1 MLSVAMLSV
10 AVLSVAMLSVAMLS
24 VVMLNVLML
33 NVVILN
39 VVMLS
44 VVTPFDCQI
53 LPKWSTF
60 QALFTWV
67 GSRTCTVKHYRFVI
81 Y

>member
-1 MLSVAMLSV
+1 MTLIIGCRYAKCHYGECYNYLNVMPNLFMLSVAM
-10 AVLSVAMLSVAMLS
+10 
-24 VVMLNVLML
+24 
-33 NVVILN
+33 LN

-53 LPKWSTF
+53 LPEWGTF
-60 QALFTWV
+60 KALLTSV
-67 GSRTCTVKHYRFVI
+67 GSRTCAVKHYGFVI